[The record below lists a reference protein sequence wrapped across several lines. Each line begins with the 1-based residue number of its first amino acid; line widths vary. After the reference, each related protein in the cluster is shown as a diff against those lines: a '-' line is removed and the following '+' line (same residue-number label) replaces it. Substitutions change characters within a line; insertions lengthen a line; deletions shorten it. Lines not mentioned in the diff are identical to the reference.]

1 MLASH
6 DLDGLFFPQAG
17 GPTRP
22 LLEDPDRPDYS
33 PNDHPELPSNIVNE
47 VGLPVVTVPVGY
59 YTDGMLFVVAF
70 IGDLWTEGELL
81 GFAYDLE
88 QATRARA
95 APALS
100 TETIP

>member
-1 MLASH
+1 M
-6 DLDGLFFPQAG
+6 
-17 GPTRP
+17 
-22 LLEDPDRPDYS
+22 
-33 PNDHPELPSNIVNE
+33 NE
-47 VGLPVVTVPVGY
+47 VGLPVVAVPVGY
-59 YTDGMLFVVAF
+59 YADGMPFVVAF
-70 IGDLWTEGELL
+70 IGDLWAEGELL